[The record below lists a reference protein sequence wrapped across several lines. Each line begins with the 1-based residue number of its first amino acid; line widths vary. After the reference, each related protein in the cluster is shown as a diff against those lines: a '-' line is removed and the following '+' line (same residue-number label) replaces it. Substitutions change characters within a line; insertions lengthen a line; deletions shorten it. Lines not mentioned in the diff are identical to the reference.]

1 MLKRIKLIFLSRY
14 WESKKNIKL
23 FNDVYFKFSEKI
35 KRFVYSLIFAEQPK
49 FLYEVQK
56 SFGKKNKDKKFFVI
70 RLSIGGGVFSN
81 YVNALYMIY
90 YARLNNLEPI
100 IDYENYPSYQREKQK
115 INNTKNSWE
124 YFFEQPTK
132 FELSEVYQSKNVLLS
147 ANNSMLY
154 FNQLELKHFYDKE
167 VLKETNQL
175 KILNEVSNLI
185 NYNSIT
191 KKSIER
197 NLKPLFSKKEKVLGI
212 AVRGTDYN
220 IKNFGINHHKPF
232 TVVEALN
239 KAQSL
244 LSIESSFTKLFICT
258 EEQYIIDRFKQEY
271 GDRLIYIERPRHT
284 KESYDITKNVMSQSS
299 SRTNNRYFSSLEYI
313 TEVEGLL
320 RCDHVIG
327 TFTNAMYYITIK
339 NTQLNKKIE
348 VFDYGKN

>member
-1 MLKRIKLIFLSRY
+1 MLKRVKLIFLSRY

-23 FNDVYFKFSEKI
+23 FNEVYFKFSEKT
-35 KRFVYSLIFAEQPK
+35 KRFVHSLIFAEQPK

-90 YARLNNLEPI
+90 YARQNQLEPI
-100 IDYENYPSYQREKQK
+100 IDYENYPSYQRERHR

-124 YFFEQPTK
+124 YFFEQPTE
-132 FELSEVYQSKNVLLS
+132 FELSEVYKSNKVILS
-147 ANNSMLY
+147 ANNSRLY
-154 FNQLELKHFYDKE
+154 FDQLDLKYFYDKE

-175 KILNEVSNLI
+175 KILNNMSKLVK
-185 NYNSIT
+185 YNSNT
-191 KKSIER
+191 KKFIEK
-197 NLKPLFSKKEKVLGI
+197 NLDSLFSEKEKILGI

-220 IKNFGINHHKPF
+220 IKNFGTNHHKPF
-232 TVVEALN
+232 SLDEALN

-244 LSIESSFTKLFICT
+244 LSTESSFTKIFVCT
-258 EEQYIIDRFKQEY
+258 EEQIIIDSFKKEF
-271 GDRLIYIERPRHT
+271 GNRLIYIERPRHT
-284 KESYDITKNVMSQSS
+284 KKSYDITKNVMSQSS
-299 SRTNNRYFSSLEYI
+299 NRINNRYFSSLEYI
-313 TEVEGLL
+313 AEVEGLL
-320 RCDHVIG
+320 RCDYVIG
-327 TFTNAMYYITIK
+327 TFTNAMYYISIK